1 MNKQLDRIV
10 KGHSIALLIR
20 KHGGWLDENDNEI
33 VRFPTPHALAM
44 FEKELEAAARKDKHG

>member
-1 MNKQLDRIV
+1 MTDNLDIILM
-10 KGHSIALLIR
+10 GHSIALLIR

-44 FEKELEAAARKDKHG
+44 FEKELEAEARKDKQQ